1 MCLLAET
8 DSEVDLIH
16 YEDADITGSLSWTT
30 QIQEMDPFVLPQH
43 HRGFKEFMGNKT
55 DLGGAM
61 IPAAIL
67 AGYTGT
73 NKLLSVSDDEPGFG
87 FPTVC
92 PDPHDC

>member
-8 DSEVDLIH
+8 DSEADMIH

-30 QIQEMDPFVLPQH
+30 QIQETDPFVLPQH
-43 HRGFKEFMGNKT
+43 HRGFKEFMGNMT
-55 DLGGAM
+55 DVGGAM

-73 NKLLSVSDDEPGFG
+73 CSLLLVSLRMNRCWG
-87 FPTVC
+87 
-92 PDPHDC
+92 